1 MIHTLNNQGLLFDWV
16 NTSNEQSYLNLK
28 IRKLNLIYQSILGSM
43 SSITQITIM
52 VIAFFMVIKGD
63 VTTGAIVSSVI
74 VSGRISG
81 IISNF
86 FFYINLYFISRKKLV
101 RICFLFFDEDQAEKN
116 TGITV
121 NIKMQW
127 RCLYPGREL
136 SV

>member
-1 MIHTLNNQGLLFDWV
+1 
-16 NTSNEQSYLNLK
+16 
-28 IRKLNLIYQSILGSM
+28 
-43 SSITQITIM
+43 
-52 VIAFFMVIKGD
+52 MVIKGD

-86 FFYINLYFISRKKLV
+86 SSTLISILSAEKTGKDLLSFLMKISR
-101 RICFLFFDEDQAEKN
+101 KN

-121 NIKMQW
+121 NIKVQW
-127 RCLYPGREL
+127 RYLYPGREL

>member
-1 MIHTLNNQGLLFDWV
+1 
-16 NTSNEQSYLNLK
+16 
-28 IRKLNLIYQSILGSM
+28 
-43 SSITQITIM
+43 
-52 VIAFFMVIKGD
+52 MVIKGD

-86 FFYINLYFISRKKLV
+86 SSTLISILSAEKTGKDLLS
-101 RICFLFFDEDQAEKN
+101 FLMKIRQKN

-121 NIKMQW
+121 HIKVQW
-127 RCLYPGREL
+127 RYLYSGCEL